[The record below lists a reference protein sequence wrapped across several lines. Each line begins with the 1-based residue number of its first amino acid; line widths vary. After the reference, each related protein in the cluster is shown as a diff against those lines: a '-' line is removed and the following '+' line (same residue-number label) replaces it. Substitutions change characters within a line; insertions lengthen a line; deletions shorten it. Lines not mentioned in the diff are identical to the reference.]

1 MIDKMVADGYDP
13 LDPFGKIIIK
23 WDLLLSSPG
32 QHHVTLLPSLVFF
45 YSSPYFLVS
54 FISVSDYRTRMSLR

>member
-1 MIDKMVADGYDP
+1 MIISDKMVADGYDP

-32 QHHVTLLPSLVFF
+32 RHSVSTLLLN
-45 YSSPYFLVS
+45 
-54 FISVSDYRTRMSLR
+54 FISYI